1 MILRECTDNNL
12 RFGVEE
18 IFKFEL
24 DSKVLNGVV
33 ELAFVDFASI
43 TREALTFSYAFHL
56 LLFLFSLSF
65 SHFLVFILFY
75 FLKKRDE

>member
-18 IFKFEL
+18 ILKFEL

-33 ELAFVDFASI
+33 ELAFVDLGGDVSVVKLI
-43 TREALTFSYAFHL
+43 SYRLSDSNHELTVGIRAWELEF
-56 LLFLFSLSF
+56 
-65 SHFLVFILFY
+65 
-75 FLKKRDE
+75 